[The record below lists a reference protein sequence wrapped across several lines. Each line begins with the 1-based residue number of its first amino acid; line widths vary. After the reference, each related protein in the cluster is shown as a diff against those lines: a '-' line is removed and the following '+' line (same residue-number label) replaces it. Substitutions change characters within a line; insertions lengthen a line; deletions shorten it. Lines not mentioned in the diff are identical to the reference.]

1 MTVNTAT
8 RAGFRHCEALWMGSC
23 GTKTCWV
30 VKHVG
35 YQQSL
40 ARMPR
45 RCATRERVS
54 PLQLTFINKQ
64 CCIQGL
70 MARGQEQGQGLE
82 VQKQGQGQGHGLV
95 NGPRGQGQGLSS
107 RTTTL
112 GYSEEWLTC

>member
-1 MTVNTAT
+1 
-8 RAGFRHCEALWMGSC
+8 
-23 GTKTCWV
+23 
-30 VKHVG
+30 
-35 YQQSL
+35 
-40 ARMPR
+40 
-45 RCATRERVS
+45 
-54 PLQLTFINKQ
+54 
-64 CCIQGL
+64 